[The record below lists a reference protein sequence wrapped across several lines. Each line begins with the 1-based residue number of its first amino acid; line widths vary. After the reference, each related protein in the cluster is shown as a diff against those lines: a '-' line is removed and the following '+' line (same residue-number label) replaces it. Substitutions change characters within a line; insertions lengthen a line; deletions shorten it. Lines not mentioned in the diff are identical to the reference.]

1 MFEKFRRPAG
11 PLWPLLC
18 SFSLQELRQHPW
30 RNAAAVVSVMLGVA
44 LAFSVHLINASALDE
59 FSQAVRSVGG
69 QPDLELRSVNN
80 TEGVPLELW
89 GRLQRDPDIALAS
102 PVLEISTYALP
113 APSAAGV
120 PSNPA
125 SEPKRTLVRV
135 VGIDPLQ
142 VAAVAPDLMPRPDNA
157 ESADRLSFF
166 APDAVFLNPLARQ
179 SLGGNTLQLQTGL
192 RMQAV
197 RVTGSVAAGGAPLA
211 VMDIAA
217 VQDLFGLRERITRV
231 DLRLRAGVDRKALAQ
246 RLQNEADWP
255 AGTTLREPGD
265 AVTRVSNLSRAYR
278 VNLTVLALVALFT
291 GGFLVYSVL
300 ALSVTRRSQQFAL
313 LAVLGLTGRQRLQL
327 VLWEAAALG
336 AFGSVLGLLLGTALA
351 ALALRLLGGDLG
363 GGYFSGA
370 TPALQWSPWA
380 ALVFGAL
387 GTAAALLGA
396 WGPAKLAQALPPAQ
410 TLKGLGHSQ
419 GGNSGVRAGLVLLA
433 AGGLLALLPPVWD
446 MPLAAYLSVAALL
459 LGGIVSL
466 PALVGVVLNRV
477 APLLARHLLPLLAVE
492 RARRVRE
499 SAAVAVSGVVAALSL
514 AVALTVMVASFR
526 GSVMD
531 WLDQVLPADL
541 YLRTAISSSALDTAY
556 LDPAFV
562 EQASAIPGVA
572 RATTQRI
579 LNLSLD
585 SAKPGVALIA
595 RPLRDPQSG
604 RLNLPLVGDVATAPE
619 GSVPI
624 YVSEAM
630 VDLYGAKVGE
640 PFPALSLA
648 FKPNQVPAHT
658 EYARVAPF
666 FVAGI
671 WRDYARQSGAITL
684 DRADYLRWTQ
694 DTRVNDMAFWLEDG
708 ASPEVLQTAMRNL
721 ANRLAGTPAGEAGR
735 LLEFGSAREIRTTS
749 LKIFDR
755 SFAVTYWLQAVAIA
769 IGLFGVAASFSAQV
783 LARRKEFGL
792 LVHLGLTRRQILRV
806 VALEGAAWTSLGA
819 LAGIALGL
827 AVAVVLVH
835 VVNPQSFH
843 WTMELALPWGRL
855 AALGAAVIAAGT
867 LTAWLSGRAAA
878 GRDAVMAVK
887 EDW

>member
-1 MFEKFRRPAG
+1 MFQNFRRPSG

-18 SFSLQELRQHPW
+18 SFSWQELRQHPW
-30 RNAAAVVSVMLGVA
+30 RNAAALVSVMLGVA

-69 QPDLELRSVNN
+69 QPDLELRSANS

-113 APSAAGV
+113 TPSIPAASTS
-120 PSNPA
+120 PD
-125 SEPKRTLVRV
+125 SEPQRALLRV
-135 VGIDPLQ
+135 VGVDPLQ
-142 VAAVAPDLMPRPDNA
+142 VAAVAPDLMPQPDA
-157 ESADRLSFF
+157 TAGGERLSFF

-179 SLGGNTLQLQTGL
+179 TLGGGPLLLQTGL
-192 RMQAV
+192 RMQPM
-197 RVTGSVAAGGAPLA
+197 RVAGSVAAGGAALA

-217 VQDLFGLRERITRV
+217 VQDLFSLGERITRI
-231 DLRLRAGVDRKALAQ
+231 DLRLRAGVDRQALVQ
-246 RLQNEADWP
+246 RLQSEADWP
-255 AGTTLREPGD
+255 AGATLREPGD

-300 ALSVTRRSQQFAL
+300 ALSVARRSQQFAL

-327 VLWEAAALG
+327 VVWEAAALG
-336 AFGSVLGLLLGTALA
+336 AFGSALGLLLGTALA

-380 ALVFGAL
+380 ALLFGAL

-396 WGPAKLAQALPPAQ
+396 WGPARLAQALPPAQ

-419 GGNSGVRAGLVLLA
+419 GGGSSVRWGVALLA

-466 PALVGVVLNRV
+466 PALVGVVLDRV
-477 APLLARHLLPLLAVE
+477 APLLTRQLLPLLAVE

-541 YLRTAISSSALDTAY
+541 YLRTATSSSALDTAY

-562 EQASAIPGVA
+562 AQATALPGVA

-579 LNLSLD
+579 QNVSLD
-585 SAKPGVALIA
+585 AAKPSVALIA
-595 RPLRDPQSG
+595 RPLRDPQTG
-604 RLNLPLVGDVATAPE
+604 QLNLPLVGEVARVPE
-619 GSVPI
+619 GHI
-624 YVSEAM
+624 ALYVSEAM
-630 VDLYGAKVGE
+630 VDLYGARVGQA
-640 PFPALSLA
+640 FPALA
-648 FKPNQVPAHT
+648 HIFKPNPTLAPVESAQA
-658 EYARVAPF
+658 APF
-666 FVAGI
+666 FIAGV

-684 DRADYLRWTQ
+684 DSADYLRWTG

-708 ASPEVLQTAMRNL
+708 ASPDALETTMRSL
-721 ANRLAGTPAGEAGR
+721 ADRLAHTPGGEAGR
-735 LLEFGSAREIRTTS
+735 LLEFGSAREIRATS

-755 SFAVTYWLQAVAIA
+755 SFAVTYWLQAVAIG

-819 LAGIALGL
+819 LAGVALGL

-867 LTAWLSGRAAA
+867 LTAWWSGRAAA